1 MIPARL
7 WGVTVLGFLLAMP
20 AGAFANAF
28 LKHAAPPAG
37 GEVAV
42 SPPALTL
49 VFTEA
54 VEPRFSTIGVQDKAG
69 ASVPTGKI
77 RPKDNAMTLT
87 VTLPKLA
94 PGTYTVIWHV
104 TSVDTHR
111 TEGRYVFTV
120 LP

>member
-1 MIPARL
+1 MPGRL
-7 WGVTVLGFLLAMP
+7 WGTIVLGFLLAMP
-20 AGAFANAF
+20 AGAFAHAF

-37 GEVAV
+37 GEAAA

-49 VFTEA
+49 AFTEA
-54 VEPRFSTIGVQDKAG
+54 VEPRFSTIGIQDKAG
-69 ASVPTGKI
+69 GSIPTGAIQSK
-77 RPKDNAMTLT
+77 NGGTVLT
-87 VTLPKLA
+87 VTLPKLP

-111 TEGRYVFTV
+111 TEGRYAFTV